1 MIEIV
6 FREEWRGS
14 LGHAQNYGK
23 GEYPGGY
30 SFITYYNEDGSIMT
44 SSEAKAAEA
53 AAEEAERKR
62 WEEAAPLGGNPEDVF
77 NFDMCLNVGNIAGLN
92 CLDERIAYI
101 GNFPSDH
108 PDFKSGEFERDVQQ
122 RVIEQM
128 ESVLVR
134 LQKGEKARVWYGD
147 RANEKCGFLWFIW
160 NCCKSAVPEDS
171 VSLVHLEDALG
182 KTPGDWHKYVDMQ
195 KNLAADEKDA
205 YCLAWEKL
213 MEENA
218 PLRAVKEK
226 KVLSVQ
232 EDYYDELIMNEAD
245 SFKKAF
251 QEGWLVGNVR
261 DKAAELPEY
270 FVLSRIDKLIADNHL
285 VVTEEAG
292 SWPRSFR
299 KLEVI

>member
-1 MIEIV
+1 
-6 FREEWRGS
+6 
-14 LGHAQNYGK
+14 
-23 GEYPGGY
+23 
-30 SFITYYNEDGSIMT
+30 
-44 SSEAKAAEA
+44 
-53 AAEEAERKR
+53 
-62 WEEAAPLGGNPEDVF
+62 
-77 NFDMCLNVGNIAGLN
+77 
-92 CLDERIAYI
+92 
-101 GNFPSDH
+101 
-108 PDFKSGEFERDVQQ
+108 
-122 RVIEQM
+122 
-128 ESVLVR
+128 
-134 LQKGEKARVWYGD
+134 
-147 RANEKCGFLWFIW
+147 
-160 NCCKSAVPEDS
+160 VPKDS
-171 VSLVHLEDALG
+171 VSLVHLEDSLG
-182 KTPGDWHKYVDMQ
+182 KTPGDWHQYVDMQ
-195 KNLAADEKDA
+195 KKLAADEKDA

-218 PLRAVKEK
+218 PLRDVKEK

-270 FVLSRIDKLIADNHL
+270 FVLSRIDKLIADNRL